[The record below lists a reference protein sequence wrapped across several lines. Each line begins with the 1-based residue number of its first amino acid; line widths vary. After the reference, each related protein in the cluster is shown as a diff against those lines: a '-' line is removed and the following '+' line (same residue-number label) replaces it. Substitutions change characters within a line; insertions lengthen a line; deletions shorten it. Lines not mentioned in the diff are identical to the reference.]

1 MAQYT
6 EFDRETD
13 VVENQRV
20 IVSSGIFSAGAGS
33 LTAFYTSSL
42 QGNQSA
48 SFVNVYDKAEGDA
61 TREVQFACGFASF
74 GGSGSLGNTTKT
86 AQINLHLLIL
96 HQLPKI
102 YFL

>member
-6 EFDRETD
+6 VFDKETD

-61 TREVQFACGFASF
+61 TREVQFAYCY
-74 GGSGSLGNTTKT
+74 LQV
-86 AQINLHLLIL
+86 QINLHLLIL
-96 HQLPKI
+96 HRLPTI
-102 YFL
+102 YSL